1 MRLLWIDEPTFVKWI
16 LAVRHSADFDG
27 PTE

>member
-1 MRLLWIDEPTFVKWI
+1 MRLLWIDEPTFVKRI